1 VDAVGISRVT
11 TSPAL
16 RLYLDKAM
24 LKHRQMPVAT
34 VAAKTTL
41 VAIGIREVMPT
52 SATASVQAATR
63 PKTASATILF
73 TPYRI
78 TGCEVQLA
86 QLQTS
91 DDVVT
96 SPPHSLSLMFY
107 LLRFSRCLPI
117 FQIVASGG
125 SQSD

>member
-1 VDAVGISRVT
+1 
-11 TSPAL
+11 
-16 RLYLDKAM
+16 
-24 LKHRQMPVAT
+24 
-34 VAAKTTL
+34 
-41 VAIGIREVMPT
+41 MPT
-52 SATASVQAATR
+52 SATASGQAATR

-78 TGCEVQLA
+78 TGREVQLA
-86 QLQTS
+86 QLQSS
-91 DDVVT
+91 DDVVA
-96 SPPHSLSLMFY
+96 SPHSLSLMFY